1 MVVDIRSGKNASQ
14 FVVLNNRV
22 VGNSIMVKKGDAIRM
37 AQEDTDGK
45 TRYVF
50 EDMDRRVPLALWLG
64 VTVLCVVLAGAWKG
78 LRAVIGVVVTL
89 SVVVLW
95 ILPAILSG
103 RPVIITAVVG
113 SALAL
118 FLVMF
123 FVHGFSWKT
132 ASALLGTLISL
143 LIAVAMSQL
152 AVQTTHITGMSE
164 EQNVTMQ
171 MYMGQLPVVGLVI
184 AGFIIGTIGVLN
196 DVTISQAATVY
207 ELAEIDPRASAR
219 RILAAQCG

>member
-1 MVVDIRSGKNASQ
+1 
-14 FVVLNNRV
+14 
-22 VGNSIMVKKGDAIRM
+22 M